1 DTPIRTIARV
11 LVDKGISAVPV
22 VDDDGMPIG
31 MVSEGDLVGRNQTE
45 REARRDWWL
54 TLLAEEGETLSPEF
68 LANLH
73 SPKGT
78 ARDIM
83 SSPVITVD
91 ENTDAGAIARPAKR
105 ASYQAGTSCSR
116 WPNHR
121 DCKPCRS
128 FVRIVPGQGRR
139 VMPTLTVQEPIDVF
153 FFRTA
158 CA

>member
-1 DTPIRTIARV
+1 MKAHDIMTDAVISVRPDTPIRTIARV
-11 LVDKGISAVPV
+11 LVDNGISAVPV

-68 LANLH
+68 LAYLH

-91 ENTDAGAIARPAKR
+91 ENTDAGAIARLLSAHRIKR
-105 ASYQAGTSCSR
+105 VPVVRDGHIIGIVSRADLLYALSPGRAG
-116 WPNHR
+116 
-121 DCKPCRS
+121 
-128 FVRIVPGQGRR
+128 G
-139 VMPTLTVQEPIDVF
+139 
-153 FFRTA
+153 
-158 CA
+158 